1 MLRKQPKQAL
11 MNHKKMQ
18 RKLIVA
24 ITGASGAI
32 YGVRMLEA
40 LNKVGV
46 ETHLVLS
53 NAAKVTLKAET
64 NIQKDDLI
72 SKADYYYPITDIGA
86 AIASGSFPIDGMI
99 VAPCSIKTMS
109 EIACGIT
116 SNLISRAADVVL
128 KERRKLVLMVR
139 ETPFHLGH
147 IRTMEKLTEMGAIV
161 APPLPAFYSMPK
173 TIDDLVDHS
182 VGRIL
187 DLFDIENDLSFRWK
201 GDKSS
206 N

>member
-1 MLRKQPKQAL
+1 